1 MPVYQ
6 ILIKTIRICI
16 SVADLSR
23 NFNRTKLYISWSPEV
38 WILSNSSNDRM
49 FRVST
54 DARYF
59 DWFWTWS
66 CTLRCLVT
74 KFCNVSRTKTVRLN
88 KHSKPSKI
96 SVMMKINQF
105 RRFEKDIN
113 NDPPV
118 MVLQPISKILPN
130 FLSNLIPAKQEA
142 DQRKWYEALCQM
154 QALFRTASDCLY
166 RVFETLIKN
175 KLLIYNIFN
184 YLFGLTCRLIF

>member
-1 MPVYQ
+1 M
-6 ILIKTIRICI
+6 
-16 SVADLSR
+16 
-23 NFNRTKLYISWSPEV
+23 
-38 WILSNSSNDRM
+38 
-49 FRVST
+49 
-54 DARYF
+54 
-59 DWFWTWS
+59 
-66 CTLRCLVT
+66 
-74 KFCNVSRTKTVRLN
+74 RLN
-88 KHSKPSKI
+88 KQNGVPSKI

-166 RVFETLIKN
+166 RVFETLIE
-175 KLLIYNIFN
+175 IIVNIQ
-184 YLFGLTCRLIF
+184 